1 MSHKARVYRQSAI
14 RHVLACKANKHLAGR
29 LAVDIELYP
38 PDRRKIDID
47 NRIKALLDVMEH
59 AGVYEDDSQ
68 IDKLTVERRAI
79 EKHGAVVVKITTIKE

>member
-1 MSHKARVYRQSAI
+1 M
-14 RHVLACKANKHLAGR
+14 RHVLACKANKHLTDR

-68 IDKLTVERRAI
+68 IDKLTVVRRAI